1 MASDILRGDNE
12 PKIYG
17 VLVVVLSLHLSVVS
31 GDPGNVCPDFTATFV
46 AVLDQDI
53 DFPTIIP
60 DSEYTF
66 FKEILGFRDD
76 DIQHAFEDA
85 LKFFNETYGLDFSV
99 SQPNEQNEYLL
110 GNTRMIPFTF
120 HEDYHFQL
128 ALSNWIQTGNTRF
141 SCREIHVGGFCVF
154 IGGER
159 RLFGDYGG
167 INGKLVGAGSIVE
180 YGFYRIDVCDQ
191 SPVILTFKTA
201 TPIRQE
207 SVDGIITYN
216 FDIYN
221 NVLGHGKALGS
232 SVFTRYPDNPTKYRS
247 NLNIVHTFPAN

>member
-1 MASDILRGDNE
+1 
-12 PKIYG
+12 
-17 VLVVVLSLHLSVVS
+17 
-31 GDPGNVCPDFTATFV
+31 
-46 AVLDQDI
+46 
-53 DFPTIIP
+53 
-60 DSEYTF
+60 
-66 FKEILGFRDD
+66 
-76 DIQHAFEDA
+76 
-85 LKFFNETYGLDFSV
+85 
-99 SQPNEQNEYLL
+99 
-110 GNTRMIPFTF
+110 MIPFTF
-120 HEDYHFQL
+120 HEDYHLQL

-141 SCREIHVGGFCVF
+141 SCREIHVGGGFCVF

-216 FDIYN
+216 FYIYN